1 MSRRHYLSIIV
12 AAAIAVSA
20 GTAANAAPAATNV
33 TAKASIAAKTLR
45 SGLDLEGFDRS
56 VRPQDDLY
64 RFAGGTWLAKTEIP
78 ADRSNFGTFSKLEDD
93 ALAALREL
101 IEAAAADSKRAPG
114 SDAQKLGDFYT
125 AFMNTELIEKRG
137 LAPLT
142 AEFGRIEQ
150 IAKAEDVF
158 VYFGRAQRVG
168 LGAPVNAYVGQD
180 RKQSSRYIP
189 GLSQS
194 GLTMPD
200 REYYLADDARNAK
213 ARADFAIYAEK
224 LLSLAGTADAAAAA
238 TRILA
243 LETAIAKL
251 HWTRVENRD
260 PVKTYNRMSLD
271 DAATAM
277 PAFEWRAFI
286 GGMGP
291 EAAGVVEF
299 DIRQP
304 TYVRQLGELVRATP
318 VASWREYF
326 RFRALDANAAFLPQA
341 YDAARFE
348 FRERALRG
356 VQEQQPRW
364 RRGLNLID
372 RSRPRRASAS
382 RSWWPTCARPLRSRS
397 IRSSGWVPRPRP
409 RPSASWPRFR

>member
-1 MSRRHYLSIIV
+1 MSVRHYLSIIV
-12 AAAIAVSA
+12 AAAMTVSA
-20 GTAANAAPAATNV
+20 SAAPA
-33 TAKASIAAKTLR
+33 LR

-64 RFAGGTWLAKTEIP
+64 RFAGGTWLSKTEIP

-93 ALAALREL
+93 ALATLRQL
-101 IEAAAADSKRAPG
+101 IEAAAADSQRAPG

-125 AFMNTELIEKRG
+125 AFMNTDLIVKRG
-137 LAPLT
+137 LEPLA

-150 IAKAEDVF
+150 VIKPEDVF

-180 RKQSSRYIP
+180 RKQSTRYIP

-213 ARADFAIYAEK
+213 ARADFAVYAEK
-224 LLSLAGTADAAAAA
+224 LLSLSGTVDAAAAA
-238 TRILA
+238 SRILA
-243 LETAIAKL
+243 LETSIAKL

-260 PVKTYNRMSLD
+260 PVKTYNRLSLD

-286 GGMGP
+286 SGMGP
-291 EAAGVVEF
+291 EAAGITEF

-318 VASWREYF
+318 VATWRDYF
-326 RFRALDANAAFLPQA
+326 RFRVLDANAAFLPQA
-341 YDAARFE
+341 YDAARFD
-348 FRERALRG
+348 FRE
-356 VQEQQPRW
+356 
-364 RRGLNLID
+364 
-372 RSRPRRASAS
+372 
-382 RSWWPTCARPLRSRS
+382 
-397 IRSSGWVPRPRP
+397 
-409 RPSASWPRFR
+409 